1 VSDLGLGMYTL
12 ADASKLLGGVEV
24 RSLSRWLYGYSYP
37 DKNAAG
43 ASHRRYSEP
52 LWSPQYDPAA
62 YGEKV
67 IGFHDLLEARIVRE
81 FVRAGLHLIIIRK
94 CLERARQVFGAQ
106 YPLSTQRFVTDG
118 ETILHEARQAAN
130 EEDDG
135 RLLDL
140 RTMQYKFKAIIKPSL
155 YAGVEYM
162 GLEARRWYPEGP
174 RASIVVD
181 PALNFGHPVL
191 RGTGIPTEA
200 LYASFLAEG
209 KDRGRVARLYEVSP
223 QDVTAA
229 VKFEG
234 RLRQA
239 A

>member
-1 VSDLGLGMYTL
+1 MSQLGLGMYTL
-12 ADASKLLGGVEV
+12 AEASKLLGGVEV
-24 RSLSRWLYGYSYP
+24 RSLSRWLYGYSYHGHR
-37 DKNAAG
+37 AG
-43 ASHRRYSEP
+43 EPVDRHSEP
-52 LWSPQYDPAA
+52 LWRPQYDPDAF
-62 YGEKV
+62 GEKV
-67 IGFHDLLEARIVRE
+67 IGFHDLLEVRIVRE
-81 FVRAGLHLIIIRK
+81 FGRAGLPLIVVRK

-135 RLLDL
+135 KLLDL

-155 YAGVEYM
+155 YAGIEYL

-174 RASIVVD
+174 RAPIVID
-181 PALNFGHPVL
+181 PAVNFGHPIV

-200 LYASFLAEG
+200 LFASYLAEG
-209 KDRGRVARLYEVSP
+209 KDRSRVARLYDVSP
-223 QDVTAA
+223 KEVTAA
-229 VKFEG
+229 VKYESK
-234 RLRQA
+234 LRMA